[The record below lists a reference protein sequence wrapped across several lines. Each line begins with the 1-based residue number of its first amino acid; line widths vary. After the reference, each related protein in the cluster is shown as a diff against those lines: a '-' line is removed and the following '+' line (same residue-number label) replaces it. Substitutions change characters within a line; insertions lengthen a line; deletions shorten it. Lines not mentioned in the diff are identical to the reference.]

1 MVQHISQVLNRVL
14 APYFM
19 YDTTT
24 KEWQQHESYSRRN
37 SLSYSTFVVVRTT
50 LKTGHQSLLQ
60 ARVVHA
66 LSPASPWWRTTSVG
80 VGTAS
85 VGPPVHVATSAIL
98 GRKITRV

>member
-1 MVQHISQVLNRVL
+1 MVQHISQVLNRFL

-66 LSPASPWWRTTSVG
+66 LSLRPRGGERLRWALAPLPW
-80 VGTAS
+80 
-85 VGPPVHVATSAIL
+85 
-98 GRKITRV
+98 GRLST